1 MPATSKAF
9 TPPRPRGTQNLS
21 SNPEA
26 ARAREYAR
34 AQFGFEAERRR
45 IATKYRTRKSRAI
58 DKLVKGER
66 FKSWDV
72 AAQEAAIKQ
81 ISDESSQ
88 AAHEE
93 MKEAEE
99 AWKRLT
105 EEDDHEDGSDESDVD
120 EGSSESEGASEA
132 EPMEEITL
140 DGGEGAE
147 GAENEDETPVEQ
159 LGESF
164 DEIRKRWEKHWQA
177 GIRYYTQ
184 VGLLEAEE
192 EE

>member
-1 MPATSKAF
+1 MPPTSKPFA
-9 TPPRPRGTQNLS
+9 PPRARRSQPLS
-21 SNPEA
+21 SHPEA

-58 DKLVKGER
+58 DKLVKGEQ

-72 AAQEAAIKQ
+72 EAQEAAINH
-81 ISDESSQ
+81 ISEECSQ

-105 EEDDHEDGSDESDVD
+105 LEDDDEDSDNESDVEESGGAI
-120 EGSSESEGASEA
+120 EGELEA
-132 EPMEEITL
+132 EPMEEVTL
-140 DGGEGAE
+140 DGGE

-159 LGESF
+159 LAESF
-164 DEIRKRWEKHWQA
+164 DEIRKKWEKHWQA

>member
-1 MPATSKAF
+1 MPAKSKAF
-9 TPPRPRGTQNLS
+9 TPLKPRGTQNLS

-88 AAHEE
+88 AAQEE

-105 EEDDHEDGSDESDVD
+105 LEDDDEDSDEESDVEESGGAI
-120 EGSSESEGASEA
+120 EGGSEA
-132 EPMEEITL
+132 EPMEEVTL
-140 DGGEGAE
+140 DGGK

-159 LGESF
+159 LAESF

-184 VGLLEAEE
+184 VGHLAAEE

>member
-58 DKLVKGER
+58 DKMLKGEQ
-66 FKSWDV
+66 FQSWDL
-72 AAQEAAIKQ
+72 AAQEVAIKK
-81 ISDESSQ
+81 ISEECSQ
-88 AAHEE
+88 TAQEE

-105 EEDDHEDGSDESDVD
+105 LEDDDEDSDDESDVEESGGAI
-120 EGSSESEGASEA
+120 EGGSEA
-132 EPMEEITL
+132 EPMEEVTL
-140 DGGEGAE
+140 DGGE

-159 LGESF
+159 LAESF
-164 DEIRKRWEKHWQA
+164 DEIRKKWEKHWQA

>member
-1 MPATSKAF
+1 MPPTSKPF
-9 TPPRPRGTQNLS
+9 TPPRARRSQPLS
-21 SNPEA
+21 SHPEA

-58 DKLVKGER
+58 DKLVKGEQ

-72 AAQEAAIKQ
+72 KAQEAAINQ
-81 ISDESSQ
+81 ISEECSQ

-105 EEDDHEDGSDESDVD
+105 LEDDDEDGESDVD
-120 EGSSESEGASEA
+120 ERGGGSEGELNA

-147 GAENEDETPVEQ
+147 NEDDTPVDQ
-159 LGESF
+159 LAESF
-164 DEIRKRWEKHWQA
+164 DEIRRRWQRHWEA

-184 VGLLEAEE
+184 VGLVEADEE
-192 EE
+192 E